1 MEEESKFLEGHS
13 GDSGV
18 ASNPSIL
25 ECETEFT
32 LRIAYH
38 SVSGKNILSCVFLSF
53 FNDVDRRQSHS
64 PFFVDVNG
72 METF

>member
-38 SVSGKNILSCVFLSF
+38 SVLG
-53 FNDVDRRQSHS
+53 R
-64 PFFVDVNG
+64 
-72 METF
+72 TF